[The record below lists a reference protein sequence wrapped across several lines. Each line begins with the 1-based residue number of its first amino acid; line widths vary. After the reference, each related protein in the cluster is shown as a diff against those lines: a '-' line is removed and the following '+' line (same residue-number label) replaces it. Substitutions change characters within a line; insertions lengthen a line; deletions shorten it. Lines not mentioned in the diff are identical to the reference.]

1 MTTRAAFNA
10 EEWAQIASAPALTG
24 MLVIAAER
32 GGTIRESVSMARAYQ
47 EARERNPTEL
57 VRELIAT
64 PPAIEPGSAPRTFDD
79 LRSEVPARLRAAI
92 AMLAERA
99 TPEEVADYKRFVY
112 ALAETVARAH
122 KEGGVLGIGG
132 KEISAREQAVLD
144 ELAALFDSTQP

>member
-10 EEWAQIASAPALTG
+10 EEWAQIATAPALTG
-24 MLVIAAER
+24 MLVMSAER

-47 EARERNPTEL
+47 EARQNHPTEL
-57 VRELIAT
+57 LGELIAT

-79 LRSEVPARLRAAI
+79 LRRDVQARLSAAI
-92 AMLAERA
+92 ALLAERA

-112 ALAETVARAH
+112 AIAETVAR
-122 KEGGVLGIGG
+122 VLGIGG
-132 KEISAREQAVLD
+132 KEISPREQAVLD